1 MRILRIAG
9 AATAALLAIVAPAAS
24 AAAAPNGS
32 APPAAGWFPVPTTPE
47 DIPAGLLC
55 DAPTHLEAIV
65 DHVFERILTTNP
77 DGSPRLVQFTGPLV
91 LRLTNNLTGV
101 FTDVDAS
108 GSANVVTEEDGSQT
122 WFVVGPALF
131 GFREGHGNLP
141 RGLYRLDGV
150 YRVRISATRELTLTM
165 PHGTQQNVCPLI
177 D

>member
-91 LRLTNNLTGV
+91 LRLTNNLTRI

-108 GSANVVTEEDGSQT
+108 GSANVVTEDDGSQT